1 MPDENTNIEEV
12 EEQEVEVGK
21 APEESSNASE
31 EPSSKNKADN
41 EQEDIAS
48 FSKEQQETIN
58 KIVADRVSRATA
70 KAEEKREEAA
80 RLAEMNAQQRTE
92 YELDKLKKERDELM
106 AEKQRY
112 NLAREASKMLQSKGL
127 TASDEI
133 LNVIVKDTAEDTQS
147 AVNGFVE
154 MVQAEAEKLTK
165 QRYSGKPPKKLN
177 SSGKAYTKEEIMDI
191 EDSQKRQ
198 KLIAENLHLFKE
210 E

>member
-12 EEQEVEVGK
+12 EEQELEEGK
-21 APEESSNASE
+21 VPEQSSNANG
-31 EPSSKNKADN
+31 EPSSKNKAEN

-127 TASDEI
+127 AASDEI
-133 LNVIVKDTAEDTQS
+133 LNVIVKDTAEDTQA

-154 MVQAEAEKLTK
+154 MVQTEAEKLTK